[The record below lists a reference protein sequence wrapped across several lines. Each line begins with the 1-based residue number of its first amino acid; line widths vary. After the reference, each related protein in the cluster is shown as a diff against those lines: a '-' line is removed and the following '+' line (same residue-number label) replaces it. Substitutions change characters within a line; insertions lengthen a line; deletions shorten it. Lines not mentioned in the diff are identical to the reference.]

1 MAKDDPTSATAQTG
15 LKAIDIDSSSLFM
28 AVGVVAILM
37 VMILPLKPIF
47 LDLLLSTNITIGLV
61 ILMIAMYNSNPLD
74 FSSFPSLLL
83 VTTLFRLSL
92 NIAST
97 RLILLHGH
105 EGPGAVGSVINS
117 FGNFVVGG
125 DYAVGMVIFLIM
137 VLINFIVIT
146 KGSGRIAE
154 VAARFTLDAMPGK
167 QMAIDADLNS
177 GLIDEEQ
184 AKARRK
190 EISSQSEFYGAM
202 DGSSKFVRGEAV
214 AGLIIMAINILG
226 GFFIGVIRQGMSL
239 SDAATTYTLLTIG
252 DGLVS
257 QIPALI
263 ISTSAGIIVSRAAS
277 DVSMGKEFT
286 QQFGMQPQAL
296 AVSSGIIILFGII
309 PGLPH
314 IPFLALG
321 TLVGG
326 MAYLAFQTK
335 AEKDIATDKEETEKK
350 QAAELPDGSPETV
363 ESLLGLDALELEVGY
378 GLIPL
383 VDESQD
389 GDLLE
394 RIRSIRRQFATEMGV
409 IIPPLHVR
417 DNLQLRPDQYVLQ
430 IRGVEAAR
438 GEVMVG
444 YQMAMDAGGAKRKME
459 GIPTTEPAFGLPA
472 LWIQSDKK
480 DEAQVAGYTVVDPS
494 TVVAT
499 HLTEI
504 LRNQASELL
513 GRQDTQKLL
522 DHLAESQP
530 KVVEELVP
538 NLLTLGGVQK
548 VLQNLL
554 RERVSVRDLLTI
566 CETLADHA
574 PLSKDPDIL
583 TEYVRQKLARSI
595 IASFLDDQG
604 NLPVLTLETRT
615 EDILRESI
623 RQTDQGTYLSLEPN
637 LAQRLLEAIEAT
649 ADKITG
655 EGYQPIIITTAIL
668 RRHLRQLLERFMP
681 QVLVLSH
688 NELTTTTKIQSLG
701 SIDINPKR

>member
-1 MAKDDPTSATAQTG
+1 MAENETTTAATG
-15 LKAIDIDSSSLFM
+15 LKALNIEPSSLM
-28 AVGVVAILM
+28 VAVGVVAILM
-37 VMILPLKPIF
+37 VMILPLPSF
-47 LDLLLSTNITIGLV
+47 VLDLLLSTSITIGLV
-61 ILMIAMYNSNPLD
+61 ILMVAMYNTNPLD

-105 EGPGAVGSVINS
+105 EGQGAVGAVINS

-125 DYAVGMVIFLIM
+125 DYAVGIIIFLIM

-177 GLIDEEQ
+177 GLIDEDQ
-184 AKARRK
+184 AKQRRK
-190 EISSQSEFYGAM
+190 EISSQAEFYGAM
-202 DGSSKFVRGEAV
+202 DGASKFVRGEAV
-214 AGLIIMAINILG
+214 AGLVIMAINILG
-226 GFFIGVIRQGMSL
+226 GFFIGVIRQGMDLAS
-239 SDAATTYTLLTIG
+239 AAETYTLLTIG

-277 DVSMGKEFT
+277 DDSMGKEFT
-286 QQFGMQPQAL
+286 KQFGMQPQAL
-296 AVSSGIIILFGII
+296 AVSSGIIMLFGLI

-314 IPFLALG
+314 IPFLILG
-321 TLVGG
+321 SLMGG
-326 MAYLAFQTK
+326 LAYMAFQAK
-335 AEKDIATDKEETEKK
+335 SEKEFTDKKESEEKK
-350 QAAELPDGSPETV
+350 IAEALPGSPETV
-363 ESLLGLDALELEVGY
+363 ESLLGLDTLELEVGY

-383 VDESQD
+383 VDENQN

-394 RIRSIRRQFATEMGV
+394 RIRSIRRQFATDMGV

-417 DNLQLRPDQYVLQ
+417 DNLQLRPDEYVLQ
-430 IRGVEAAR
+430 VKGVEAAR

-472 LWIQSDKK
+472 LWIQTDKK

-504 LRNQASELL
+504 LRAQAAELL

-554 RERVSVRDLLTI
+554 RERVSIRDLLTI

-574 PLSKDPDIL
+574 PMSKDPDIL
-583 TEYVRQKLARSI
+583 TEYVRQKLSRSI

-604 NLPVLTLETRT
+604 NLPVLTLATRT

-623 RQTDQGTYLSLEPN
+623 RQTEQGAYLSLEPN
-637 LAQRLLEAIEAT
+637 LAQRLLEAIEET
-649 ADKITG
+649 AEKITG
-655 EGYQPIIITTAIL
+655 DGYQPIIITTAIL

-681 QVLVLSH
+681 QILVLSH

>member
-1 MAKDDPTSATAQTG
+1 MAEKETTAATG
-15 LKAIDIDSSSLFM
+15 LKAINIEATSLFV

-61 ILMIAMYNSNPLD
+61 ILLVAMYNTNPLD

-105 EGPGAVGSVINS
+105 EGQGAVGAVINS

-125 DYAVGMVIFLIM
+125 DYAVGLIIFLIM

-184 AKARRK
+184 AKKRRK

-214 AGLIIMAINILG
+214 AGLVIMAINIMG
-226 GFFIGVIRQGMSL
+226 GFFIGVIRQGMEL
-239 SDAATTYTLLTIG
+239 ADAAQTYTLLTIG

-286 QQFGMQPQAL
+286 KQFGMQPQAL
-296 AVSSGIIILFGII
+296 AVSSGIIMLFGLI

-314 IPFLALG
+314 IPFLVLG
-321 TLVGG
+321 VLMGG
-326 MAYLAFQTK
+326 LAYMAFQTK
-335 AEKDIATDKEETEKK
+335 AEEDISQEKEIEEKK
-350 QAAELPDGSPETV
+350 ATEPLPGSPETV
-363 ESLLGLDALELEVGY
+363 ESLLGLDTLELEVGY
-378 GLIPL
+378 GIIPL
-383 VDESQD
+383 VDENQD

-394 RIRSIRRQFATEMGV
+394 RIRSIRRQFATEMGI

-417 DNLQLRPDQYVLQ
+417 DNLQLRPDEYVLLVK
-430 IRGVEAAR
+430 GVEATR
-438 GEVMVG
+438 GELMVG
-444 YQMAMDAGGAKRKME
+444 YLMAMDAGAAKRKIE

-472 LWIQSDKK
+472 IWIQPDKK
-480 DEAQVAGYTVVDPS
+480 EEAQVAGYTVVDPS
-494 TVVAT
+494 TVAAT

-504 LRNQASELL
+504 LRSQAAELL

-554 RERVSVRDLLTI
+554 RERISIRDLLTI
-566 CETLADHA
+566 CETLADNA
-574 PLSKDPDIL
+574 PMSKDPDIL
-583 TEYVRQKLARSI
+583 TEYVRQKLSRSI
-595 IASFLDDQG
+595 VAGFLDDQG
-604 NLPVLTLETRT
+604 NLPVLTLATRT

-623 RQTDQGTYLSLEPN
+623 RQTEQGAYLSLEPN
-637 LAQRLLEAIEAT
+637 LAQRLLEAIEET
-649 ADKITG
+649 AEKISN
-655 EGYQPIIITTAIL
+655 EGYQPIIITTAAL
-668 RRHLRQLLERFMP
+668 RRHLRQLVERFMP
-681 QVLVLSH
+681 QVLILSH